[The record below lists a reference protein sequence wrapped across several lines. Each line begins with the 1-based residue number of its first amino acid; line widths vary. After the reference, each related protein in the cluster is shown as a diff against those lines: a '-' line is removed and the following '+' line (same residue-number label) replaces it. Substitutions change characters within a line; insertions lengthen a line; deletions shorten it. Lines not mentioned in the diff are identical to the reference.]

1 MKPEDDV
8 PDFPAGY
15 DPFAAPGANGSN
27 GLGPDGL
34 PIPTKL
40 TPEQLEWARQQ
51 INEEEVIAAL
61 RDLEKNGGFELA
73 EFLPELKRLAGID
86 D

>member
-1 MKPEDDV
+1 MKPQDEM
-8 PDFPAGY
+8 PGFPADY
-15 DPFAAPGANGSN
+15 DPYMGAGANGSN

-34 PIPTKL
+34 PVPIKL

-51 INEEEVIAAL
+51 INEEDVIAAL
-61 RDLEKNGGFELA
+61 RDFEKNGGFELA